1 MVVNGVVV
9 GDNDDKSIVFD
20 DSYFFI
26 AKTILRF
33 SVVVLFINGIAGCSN
48 GAMVVI
54 NSCVVS

>member
-9 GDNDDKSIVFD
+9 GDNDTTVLYSMTVII
-20 DSYFFI
+20 FI